1 MFFVSFLLVLAFK
14 RDLAEC
20 ALGHRHTFRAALHGF
35 AAAITCVEYVVRMS
49 FIGESP
55 QGTTWTKDYTH
66 LANVVFPFD
75 TGTACTWAVSARVN
89 KHVIES
95 CLKNMDIE
103 DMGRG
108 QAGKAMETSSK
119 RVKRRALGMTLYSA
133 QVKVPVEFLRLQ
145 FNAARVSGR
154 ILQALVNC
162 DMLFYP
168 PEAMAGHS
176 ITSHIVFIE
185 LDSIWRTAQVVP
197 WDV

>member
-1 MFFVSFLLVLAFK
+1 MISDFFQVNAYLADVAFS
-14 RDLAEC
+14 C
-20 ALGHRHTFRAALHGF
+20 
-35 AAAITCVEYVVRMS
+35 
-49 FIGESP
+49 
-55 QGTTWTKDYTH
+55 
-66 LANVVFPFD
+66 D

-168 PEAMAGHS
+168 PEAMTGHS
-176 ITSHIVFIE
+176 ITLLIVFME
-185 LDSIWRTAQVVP
+185 LDSTRCAARFVP
-197 WDV
+197 WMV